1 MSAGAESQSP
11 DRMAMTTTQRKTSE
25 YASLSPEAV
34 LSDAV
39 AGPEQARPFEV
50 RVKGKTLYV
59 PSVQVQGR
67 RVITT
72 GRWLRIAAIHDE
84 ELVEEE
90 PVPDPEAFLR
100 SLRRAR
106 LKCDIFTF
114 AQRLPE
120 TAPRFKYCMEWD
132 NYAVIPITTLADWE
146 KRVASDVRKALR
158 RARRE
163 GVEVRLSKLDD
174 AFVAGICDIYNES
187 PVRQGKPFWQY
198 HKDFETVR
206 RENSTY
212 PERSAVLGAYYNNEL
227 IGFIKMVFVGNQ
239 ARTFQVI
246 GKKKY
251 FDKKPV
257 NALIA
262 KAVEI
267 CELTGTSYLIYGS
280 FMHNQTE
287 NSLTQFKRRNG
298 FEQLLLPRYYLPL
311 TLKGKI
317 ALRLGLHHGMTA
329 LIPKPALRL
338 LLKLRA
344 AWYARPW
351 KAEEGDPR

>member
-1 MSAGAESQSP
+1 MQYLNLGAVSGSLCANVKMSHFSLARRRLRRNASGSGTGSSSTSSSSWIAAMRSHLPVVITLLPCTWTEGTYKVLPLTRTSNGRACSGP
-11 DRMAMTTTQRKTSE
+11 ATASDSTASGDSEAYSEVFLCVVVMAMTTTQRKTSE

-72 GRWLRIAAIHDE
+72 GRWLRIGAIHDE

-158 RARRE
+158 RARR
-163 GVEVRLSKLDD
+163 
-174 AFVAGICDIYNES
+174 
-187 PVRQGKPFWQY
+187 
-198 HKDFETVR
+198 
-206 RENSTY
+206 
-212 PERSAVLGAYYNNEL
+212 
-227 IGFIKMVFVGNQ
+227 
-239 ARTFQVI
+239 
-246 GKKKY
+246 
-251 FDKKPV
+251 
-257 NALIA
+257 
-262 KAVEI
+262 
-267 CELTGTSYLIYGS
+267 
-280 FMHNQTE
+280 
-287 NSLTQFKRRNG
+287 
-298 FEQLLLPRYYLPL
+298 
-311 TLKGKI
+311 
-317 ALRLGLHHGMTA
+317 
-329 LIPKPALRL
+329 
-338 LLKLRA
+338 
-344 AWYARPW
+344 
-351 KAEEGDPR
+351 